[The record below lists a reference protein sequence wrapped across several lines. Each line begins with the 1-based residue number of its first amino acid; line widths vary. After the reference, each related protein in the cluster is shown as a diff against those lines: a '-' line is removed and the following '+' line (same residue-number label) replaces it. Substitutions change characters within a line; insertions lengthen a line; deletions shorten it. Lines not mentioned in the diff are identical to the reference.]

1 MFRRN
6 QVLSQPLIF
15 RRSGIA
21 PDEVRGLACAG
32 LRQGLTM
39 KKLLI
44 AAASLT
50 LLAGS
55 AYAQGNSPYNSS
67 GSQAGGPRGGMERAA
82 EGAAMEQG
90 AAPAARPM
98 MRKRMKHKRT
108 MKHHRRMRHHM

>member
-1 MFRRN
+1 MTRN
-6 QVLSQPLIF
+6 QVSPEPLIF
-15 RRSGIA
+15 RRSGNA
-21 PDEVRGLACAG
+21 PDEARRFACAG

-98 MRKRMKHKRT
+98 MRKRMKHKRM

>member
-6 QVLSQPLIF
+6 QVLSEPLIF
-15 RRSGIA
+15 RRSGNA
-21 PDEVRGLACAG
+21 PGEVWSFACAD

-98 MRKRMKHKRT
+98 MRKRMKHKRM